1 MNSMVTIKESKNISV
16 DSKVINF
23 LNPDYIYLPMED
35 GFAINV
41 KSNTNVYKE
50 DILLKSDEKFVYS
63 PISGTVLGKTSSMSY
78 NNEPIS
84 CVVVEND
91 FREKLK
97 HKKSTEKYINEYSLE
112 EALNLIKKYNACDNI
127 INSTSKTLLINGVDS
142 DPFEK
147 TYAHIIDSYSSKIL
161 EAIDAL
167 SIILGVDTTILAV
180 NNHDTNNVI
189 NLSNNIG
196 TYPNITLK
204 LVPDIYPLSFQDI
217 LIKNILTK
225 KQINAG
231 ITYLTVEDVYNIYNV
246 LKRKKPITEKLVT
259 ISGDAIESPVVV
271 NVKIG
276 TSLTDLIK
284 NCCHIINK
292 NYYVVINGL
301 ISGKTLTSLNN
312 IITSKT
318 RSVFLNTLDTTTEK
332 KCINCGL
339 CNKKCP
345 VGLNPKY
352 IKEHKNADSSK
363 CINCGLCTYICP
375 SKINFKP
382 YLGGNNEE

>member
-1 MNSMVTIKESKNISV
+1 MNSMVTIKESKNISIDNTV
-16 DSKVINF
+16 LNY
-23 LNPDYIYLPMED
+23 LNPDYIYIPIEE
-35 GFAINV
+35 GFSINV
-41 KSNTNVYKE
+41 KSNTNIYKE
-50 DILLKSDEKFVYS
+50 DILLKSDDKLIYS
-63 PISGTVLGKTSSMSY
+63 PISGKVLGKTSSMSD
-78 NNEPIS
+78 NNTVIP

-91 FREKLK
+91 FREKIK
-97 HKKSTEKYINEYSLE
+97 KKKSTEKYINEYSCE
-112 EALNLIKKYNACDNI
+112 DALKLIYKYNACDRDI
-127 INSTSKTLLINGVDS
+127 DINAKTLLVNGIDS

-147 TYAHIIDSYSSKIL
+147 TSSHIIDLYSSKIL

-167 SIILGVDTTILAV
+167 SIILNVDTTILAI

-196 TYPNITLK
+196 TYPNIALK
-204 LVPDIYPLSFQDI
+204 LVPDIYPLSFQNI

-225 KQINAG
+225 KQIGAG
-231 ITYLTVEDVYNIYNV
+231 VIYLTVQDIYNIYNV

-259 ISGDAIESPVVV
+259 ISGNAIESPIVV

-276 TSLTDLIK
+276 TSMADLIK
-284 NCCHIINK
+284 NCCHIIDK
-292 NYYVVINGL
+292 NYYVITNGL
-301 ISGKTLTSLNN
+301 IAGNTLTSLNN
-312 IITSKT
+312 IVTSDT
-318 RSVFLNTLDTTTEK
+318 RSIFLNTVDSTPEK

-352 IKEHKNADSSK
+352 IREHKEADRRK
-363 CINCGLCTYICP
+363 CINCGLCSYICP

-382 YLGGNNEE
+382 FLGGSDEK